1 MSDIGEALLIADAQ
15 PQDEAAWRRLW
26 AGYNAFYETEVGVDI
41 TARTWARIL
50 DPSVPMIGRIA
61 RRGGEPVGF
70 SISILHEGTWV
81 SAPVC
86 YLEDLFVDPAC
97 RGGGIGRALI
107 ADLVRLGK
115 ERGWSRLY
123 WHTRQDNPARRLY
136 DSFVAADDFVRYRMD
151 L

>member
-1 MSDIGEALLIADAQ
+1 MALLIADAQ

-26 AGYNAFYETEVGVDI
+26 AGYNAFYETEVGADI

-50 DPSVPMIGRIA
+50 DPEVPIIGRIA
-61 RRGGEPVGF
+61 RRGSAPVGF

-81 SAPVC
+81 ANPVC

-107 ADLVRLGK
+107 ADLVRMGK
-115 ERGWSRLY
+115 ERGWSSLY